1 MNISERRPIAHLT
14 FEAISTSKLRHSHRS
29 RTLAAMMMS
38 KFHKPV
44 NWQAR
49 WLLPAA
55 PLLGGIFNQNELRL
69 ATWQS

>member
-1 MNISERRPIAHLT
+1 MNISESRPIAHLT
-14 FEAISTSKLRHSHRS
+14 FVAISTSKLRHSHRRLS
-29 RTLAAMMMS
+29 LAAMMMS

-55 PLLGGIFNQNELRL
+55 PLLGHGFVKN
-69 ATWQS
+69 